1 MARCRMCV
9 QDIGLGSGR
18 NARNGPD
25 TTTTD
30 DDDDDEFTCTWSECS
45 YTSLTS
51 LPHCARRSCR
61 RRRCCLSKTP
71 LGCTRG
77 MRMRLGLPIELLTEG
92 SNHSKLKIPHYQN
105 GQAYLTSHRVCYV
118 DHNEPRKN
126 SVAILLKDVEKPEF
140 YAGFLKSSAKITLF
154 PKPLKQL
161 SRGVSTSPHGLSSTT
176 PPRHSSP
183 APAPPPT
190 SATWVCPICS
200 FSNPVPVNFDPA
212 LASRTPIPPCLAC
225 GINPPTVHVVKA
237 AIAAMSNRSA
247 PGPLPKDHTNDA
259 PASSNPG
266 GATLSCPRCTFQNHP
281 SLSHC
286 EICGASLTTAIDKRL
301 GLVQDPARPP
311 SPGPVL
317 TSPVQSE
324 TAQCIK
330 LSFRGGGEKIFFERL
345 KNALVQRKWLLQS
358 APPIPKPRPS
368 SGFSDDR
375 NSSRSGKTSV
385 EVEQPRVVGIA
396 GLERRG
402 LEQRQNNEAMIGG
415 AFEDLEALMTSA
427 KEIIALA
434 EQFASQAN
442 LGTNGNSEANALAS
456 QSASALGLVT
466 TKDMLGSGSGSESLY
481 ISELSRNLAEWLTDD
496 TRGVLKKE
504 GGIMTLVDLWAVF
517 NRARGGVELVSPADF
532 EKAACMWDSLK
543 LPVRLRKFKSG
554 LLVVQG
560 RDRTDEKTIASL
572 LCWLKGFHEDLLNED
587 ATWDWKSFGRG
598 VTAQETAER
607 FGWSVGVATEELE
620 MAEEAGAL
628 CREQGID
635 GLRFWENWI
644 INMPNTNP
652 VSTFLV

>member
-1 MARCRMCV
+1 MFLHQLDLTTALRPSLLPEETLLFV
-9 QDIGLGSGR
+9 QDAVGL
-18 NARNGPD
+18 
-25 TTTTD
+25 
-30 DDDDDEFTCTWSECS
+30 
-45 YTSLTS
+45 Y
-51 LPHCARRSCR
+51 
-61 RRRCCLSKTP
+61 
-71 LGCTRG
+71 
-77 MRMRLGLPIELLTEG
+77 EG
-92 SNHSKLKIPHYQN
+92 KLKIPQYQN

-118 DHNEPRKN
+118 DHDEPRKN
-126 SVAILLKDVEKPEF
+126 SVALFLKDVEKPEF

-161 SRGVSTSPHGLSSTT
+161 TRAISASPQASSSSTPT
-176 PPRHSSP
+176 RHGSP
-183 APAPPPT
+183 APAPPPA

-200 FSNPVPVNFDPA
+200 FSNPVPSNFDPA

-225 GINPPTVHVVKA
+225 GIKPPTVHVVKA
-237 AIAAMSNRSA
+237 AIAAISNRPA
-247 PGPLPKDHTNDA
+247 PGPPPKDNKHDPT
-259 PASSNPG
+259 PSSNPS

-286 EICGASLTTAIDKRL
+286 EICGASLTSAIDKRL
-301 GLVQDPARPP
+301 DHVQAPVRPQ

-317 TSPVQSE
+317 SSPLQSE
-324 TAQCIK
+324 TIECIK
-330 LSFRGGGEKIFFERL
+330 LSFRGGGEKIFYERL

-368 SGFSDDR
+368 SGVFDDR
-375 NSSRSGKTSV
+375 NSTASNKSSV
-385 EVEQPRVVGIA
+385 EVERPRVVGIA
-396 GLERRG
+396 GLEQRG

-456 QSASALGLVT
+456 YSASALGLVT

-481 ISELSRNLAEWLTDD
+481 VSELSRNLAEWLTDD
-496 TRGVLKKE
+496 THGVLRKE

-532 EKAACMWDSLK
+532 EKAARMWDTLK

-572 LCWLKGFHEDLLNED
+572 LAWLKGFHQALPSDD
-587 ATWDWKSFGRG
+587 TTWDWKAFGRG

-607 FGWSVGVATEELE
+607 FSWSVGVATEELE

-644 INMPNTNP
+644 VNMPESPT
-652 VSTFLV
+652 SGT